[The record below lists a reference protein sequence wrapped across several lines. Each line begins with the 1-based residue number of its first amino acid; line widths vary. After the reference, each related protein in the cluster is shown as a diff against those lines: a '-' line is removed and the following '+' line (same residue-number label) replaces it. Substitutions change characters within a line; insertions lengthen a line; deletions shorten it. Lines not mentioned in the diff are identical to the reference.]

1 LSDWSRRIGFFALA
15 PGGRL
20 VDLAQDPTPFALP
33 PHCGR
38 LVRIDN
44 DLAVLREDMNY
55 LDDLHAMFEGARPVI
70 QDTQV
75 FGCADLLAD
84 DAAAIVGQDWFELD
98 VAKDNRPITVEIA
111 DAPHMDRSGTYLV
124 TGGFSGLGRAVA
136 LWLADNGAGR
146 IALAARRG
154 IDTPGAFDLL
164 DQLGE
169 RGALA
174 EAYAA
179 DVSDADA
186 VMELLRE
193 LHRPDAPLRGIYH
206 AAGVIE
212 DELVSDMTP
221 TQVERVMGPKAGG
234 AWALHVASSE
244 LDIELQQFVL
254 FSSIANLVG
263 NSRQANYCAAN
274 GFMDGLAQLRHSQGL
289 PAVSINFGAI
299 DGTGMLEA
307 DERVGQHLTQIGL
320 APLDV
325 NVALRGLGRAI
336 ARGVPQVAIAEKIA
350 WEKWSVYEGVGGA
363 SPAFAALVEESRA
376 AQAGDASLAQQLH
389 AAITGLEDAAA
400 IEILRSLIADIIAA
414 GLKTSADRL
423 KPEQTFDSFG
433 VDSLM
438 TTEIQI
444 QLDLVLGVNFSV
456 VELLGSTTIAKL
468 ADKALEEI
476 RSGAAGAE
484 LAA

>member
-1 LSDWSRRIGFFALA
+1 
-15 PGGRL
+15 
-20 VDLAQDPTPFALP
+20 
-33 PHCGR
+33 
-38 LVRIDN
+38 
-44 DLAVLREDMNY
+44 
-55 LDDLHAMFEGARPVI
+55 
-70 QDTQV
+70 
-75 FGCADLLAD
+75 
-84 DAAAIVGQDWFELD
+84 
-98 VAKDNRPITVEIA
+98 
-111 DAPHMDRSGTYLV
+111 
-124 TGGFSGLGRAVA
+124 
-136 LWLADNGAGR
+136 
-146 IALAARRG
+146 
-154 IDTPGAFDLL
+154 
-164 DQLGE
+164 
-169 RGALA
+169 
-174 EAYAA
+174 
-179 DVSDADA
+179 
-186 VMELLRE
+186 
-193 LHRPDAPLRGIYH
+193 
-206 AAGVIE
+206 
-212 DELVSDMTP
+212 
-221 TQVERVMGPKAGG
+221 
-234 AWALHVASSE
+234 
-244 LDIELQQFVL
+244 
-254 FSSIANLVG
+254 
-263 NSRQANYCAAN
+263 
-274 GFMDGLAQLRHSQGL
+274 
-289 PAVSINFGAI
+289 
-299 DGTGMLEA
+299 MLEA